1 MSFFIKFDSE
11 VPPVSNNFGVKIH
24 GHVFNDWVKTC
35 KKGQWHWVSVI
46 GEQTMDDLGHLLII
60 FDTVEQAVNAK
71 ISMVQLQG
79 FNGQPLPKV
88 PPKH

>member
-1 MSFFIKFDSE
+1 MSFYIMFNSD

-35 KKGQWHWVSVI
+35 KRGKWQWVSVI
-46 GEQTMDDLGHLLII
+46 GEQTMDDLGHILII
-60 FDTVEQAVNAK
+60 FDTVEQAVDAK

-79 FNGQPLPKV
+79 FNGCPMPMHA
-88 PPKH
+88 P